1 MPESRNPDDLL
12 LFTPVPQRRKIA
24 RGWTAEAQRA
34 FIAALS
40 RCALVT
46 VAARS
51 VGKTA
56 RSAYQLRARPDAASF
71 AEAWDLALQ
80 MGLDDI
86 RSRAINLA
94 LEPEQIPVF
103 YQGRIIGWRTRT
115 NESLL
120 IAALN
125 AHYNERNFLS
135 RFAGKVR
142 S

>member
-1 MPESRNPDDLL
+1 MPRSQHGR
-12 LFTPVPQRRKIA
+12 VA

-46 VAARS
+46 AAARS

-80 MGLDDI
+80 MALGDI
-86 RSRAINLA
+86 RSRAAA
-94 LEPEQIPVF
+94 LSIEPEQVPVL
-103 YQGRIIGWRTRT
+103 YQGRIVGWRTRT

-125 AHYNERNFLS
+125 AHYRERNNLS
-135 RFAGKVR
+135 RFTGKVR